1 MITANTDT
9 TAAAERR
16 AEVGPRLS
24 AEEDVL
30 PSFIS
35 LTDDDAWEKKAG
47 HQPPGTYY
55 VIANVESFQH
65 LEESRQARD
74 DQDPRPLTSHS
85 DHERPPKTYIGST
98 SQPPITFEAEQRYST
113 RANTAIDPETIVL
126 GTVEV
131 DLQRTPHWNVV
142 SPRANPGGTNT
153 SMAQSPALTAFTRSL
168 DGLSVSAVQPIR
180 NRLLVATS
188 PAEQELRLLRHYR
201 NFVSRHI
208 VQIRRD
214 HPDDTQRGSLQ
225 DMDIFEQEASS
236 FPPVCDV
243 CIL

>member
-1 MITANTDT
+1 M
-9 TAAAERR
+9 
-16 AEVGPRLS
+16 
-24 AEEDVL
+24 
-30 PSFIS
+30 
-35 LTDDDAWEKKAG
+35 TDDDAWEKKAG

-65 LEESRQARD
+65 LEEYRQVRD
-74 DQDPRPLTSHS
+74 DQDSRPLTSHS
-85 DHERPPKTYIGST
+85 DHERPPKSHIGST
-98 SQPPITFEAEQRYST
+98 SQPPITFEAEQRYNT

-126 GTVEV
+126 GTFEE

-142 SPRANPGGTNT
+142 SPQANPGGTNT
-153 SMAQSPALTAFTRSL
+153 SMAQSPALAAFTRSL

-180 NRLLVATS
+180 NRLPVVTS

-201 NFVSRHI
+201 TFVSRHI

-236 FPPVCDV
+236 FPPVCYV